1 METSL
6 SQDVNRFDF
15 NDPINAYSN
24 YSAYNVDSFP
34 SPSPPD
40 GDDSPSDDMFSQGFE
55 VNAIR

>member
-24 YSAYNVDSFP
+24 YSAYNVDSLP

-40 GDDSPSDDMFSQGFE
+40 GDSPSDDMFSQGFE
-55 VNAIR
+55 VIAIQ